1 MRASE
6 PANSSPLPHLPS
18 ESAAPRD
25 SLIAHLRF
33 RAACHPA
40 PIYGI
45 LETALWLGVILTLTD
60 HLSNL
65 QHGPT
70 GWIVWALTIGPHEMG
85 HFICMPFGWTLNVAG
100 GTIWQLLIFLLPALY
115 AMFRKRE
122 ITSSLIFWA
131 MLGHSLINASV
142 YIEDAR
148 ERQLPLI
155 FGMGPDHHDW
165 WNLLSHYH
173 ILRYDDLLAM
183 IVLLTGAGL
192 ILIAAGLGIYTAW
205 MLPRARLGKVQRF
218 EGNFFHALQRSIQ

>member
-1 MRASE
+1 MFI
-6 PANSSPLPHLPS
+6 L
-18 ESAAPRD
+18 AAAAVAAIGLIGWGIFVETQSRKVITTD
-25 SLIAHLRF
+25 TRRNWLIAHVRF

-45 LETALWLGVILTLTD
+45 LETGLWLGVIVTLTD
-60 HLSNL
+60 HLGNL

-115 AMFRKRE
+115 AMFRKRQ
-122 ITSSLIFWA
+122 ITSSLLFWA

-165 WNLLSHYH
+165 
-173 ILRYDDLLAM
+173 
-183 IVLLTGAGL
+183 
-192 ILIAAGLGIYTAW
+192 
-205 MLPRARLGKVQRF
+205 
-218 EGNFFHALQRSIQ
+218 SICPATTTSCVTTICWR